1 MGSNRKLWMA
11 LAAALLSAGLVYGL
25 YHLQRQQL
33 TAEETIGVVIPKRF
47 IAAGEVIKGE
57 DLEIARLARDAFA
70 VDMLLD
76 IYGAVGLEA
85 AVPLGKGE
93 PLLVWK
99 LNEYGLQPGL
109 EESTFGIPKEYIKS
123 ISSGIRAGDLVQLYA
138 SGGTG
143 ESRKLFP
150 DSVVVASVKT
160 SGNVEIDNLAQSHL
174 LALAEGNKEGM
185 YAARR
190 DANGT
195 IDFLNL
201 NLTEEQ
207 WLELD
212 NLCRDGEIKLV
223 VAYSPESFQRLEGTG
238 SREGITP

>member
-1 MGSNRKLWMA
+1 MRNNRRLWMA
-11 LAAALLSAGLVYGL
+11 LAAALLSACFVYGL
-25 YHLQRQQL
+25 YQLQRQQL

-47 IAAGEVIKGE
+47 IAAGEMIKVE
-57 DLEIARLARDAFA
+57 DLELARLARDAFTE
-70 VDMLLD
+70 DMLLD
-76 IYGAVGLEA
+76 RYAAIGMEA

-93 PLLVWK
+93 PLLAWK
-99 LNEYGLQPGL
+99 LNEYGLQPGF
-109 EESTFGIPKEYIKS
+109 EESTFGIPKDYIKS

-138 SGGTG
+138 SGGEG
-143 ESRKLFP
+143 ESRKLFSN
-150 DSVVVASVKT
+150 SVVVASVKT

-174 LALAEGNKEGM
+174 LALADGNKEGM

-190 DANGT
+190 DANGP

-223 VAYSPESFQRLEGTG
+223 VAYSPESFQRFGGAG
-238 SREGITP
+238 SGEEKTP